1 MRIVDAR
8 AMPIDHEDV
17 IAVTSSSVYYR
28 EKVGRTTFSLYRFDE
43 ENAAVTQLNRHP
55 YEDYGYAKLF
65 VDRDIVYF
73 LNEIPDGQGVIKTE
87 LIAFSYEEGTE
98 EVLTMFEKRGN
109 STLFW
114 VLDNRY
120 FLFLTTFESSESDEA
135 WLYDRVTGQRERIR
149 DERLVG
155 KTERFRELYL
165 FTTNFNGV
173 PYIVC
178 NARLDEFDYY
188 DALDNGRISPDD
200 PIDHSE
206 ALLICTLDE
215 VVEAIWDQQDE
226 LPFDDIL
233 RLHGEGD
240 TVQYL
245 GDNDGILRFS
255 AFVDA
260 LNEEVIYDLTAPD
273 VLHEVSVVDW
283 GAYEPLDFTYDDI
296 GSTIFIKVDES
307 DMHTEVIDI
316 TTGARYIDVN
326 PFERVISQRYLVHEY
341 TDGLTSGVI
350 LFDLELEERFAY
362 ENAYFMVIDDTIL
375 ILSMSSI

>member
-8 AMPIDHEDV
+8 AMPIDHEDL

-28 EKVGRTTFSLYRFDE
+28 EKNNETTFSLYRFDE
-43 ENAAVTQLNRHP
+43 ADGMITQLNRRP
-55 YEDYGYAKLF
+55 YEDYGYSKLF
-65 VDRDIVYF
+65 VDGDIVYF
-73 LNEIPDGQGVIKTE
+73 LNEIPDGEGIIKTE
-87 LIAFSYEEGTE
+87 LIAFSYKAGKEEIVT
-98 EVLTMFEKRGN
+98 TFEKRGN

-114 VLDNRY
+114 VLDHRY
-120 FLFLTTFESSESDEA
+120 FLFLTAFESSDEA

-165 FTTNFNGV
+165 FTTTFAGIA
-173 PYIVC
+173 YIVC

-188 DALDNGRISPDD
+188 DALDNGRVSPDD

-206 ALLICTLDE
+206 ALLICPLE
-215 VVEAIWDQQDE
+215 EAIEAIWDQRDE
-226 LPFDDIL
+226 LPFDDVL
-233 RLHGEGD
+233 RLQGEGD

-245 GDNDGILRFS
+245 GENEGILRFS
-255 AFVDA
+255 AFVDS

-283 GAYEPLDFTYDDI
+283 GAYEPLDFTYDDVS
-296 GSTIFIKVDES
+296 STIFIKVDES

-316 TTGARYIDVN
+316 ATGARYIDVE
-326 PFERVISQRYLVHEY
+326 PFERVIGRRYLVHEF
-341 TDGLTSGVI
+341 TEGLTSGVVI
-350 LFDLELEERFAY
+350 FDLETEERY
-362 ENAYFMVIDDTIL
+362 PYDNAYYMVIDDTVL
-375 ILSMSSI
+375 ILSMSST

>member
-8 AMPIDHEDV
+8 AMPIDHEDL

-28 EKVGRTTFSLYRFDE
+28 EKKDETTFSLYRFDE
-43 ENAAVTQLNRHP
+43 EDGMITQLNRRP
-55 YEDYGYAKLF
+55 YEDYGYSKLF
-65 VDRDIVYF
+65 VDGDLVYF
-73 LNEIPDGQGVIKTE
+73 LNEIPDGEGIIKTE
-87 LIAFSYEEGTE
+87 LIAFSYKAGKEEIVT
-98 EVLTMFEKRGN
+98 TFEKRGN

-114 VLDNRY
+114 VLDHRY
-120 FLFLTTFESSESDEA
+120 FLFLTAFESSDEA

-165 FTTNFNGV
+165 FTTTFAGIA
-173 PYIVC
+173 YIVC

-188 DALDNGRISPDD
+188 DALDNGRVSPDD

-206 ALLICTLDE
+206 ALLICPLE
-215 VVEAIWDQQDE
+215 EAIEAIWDQRDE
-226 LPFDDIL
+226 LPFDYVL
-233 RLHGEGD
+233 RLQGEGD

-245 GDNDGILRFS
+245 GENEDILRFS
-255 AFVDA
+255 AFVDS

-283 GAYEPLDFTYDDI
+283 GAYEPLDFTYDDVS
-296 GSTIFIKVDES
+296 STIFIKVDES

-316 TTGARYIDVN
+316 ATGARYIDVE
-326 PFERVISQRYLVHEY
+326 PFERVIGRRYLVHEF
-341 TDGLTSGVI
+341 TEGLTSGVVI
-350 LFDLELEERFAY
+350 FDLETEERFAY
-362 ENAYFMVIDDTIL
+362 ENAYYMVIDDAVL
-375 ILSMSSI
+375 ILSMSST

>member
-8 AMPIDHEDV
+8 AMPIDHEDL

-28 EKVGRTTFSLYRFDE
+28 EKKDQTTFSLYRFDE
-43 ENAAVTQLNRHP
+43 EDGMITQLNRRP
-55 YEDYGYAKLF
+55 YEDYGYSKLF
-65 VDRDIVYF
+65 VDGDVVYF
-73 LNEIPDGQGVIKTE
+73 LNEIPSDDGVIKTE
-87 LIAFSYEEGTE
+87 LISFSYKSGKE
-98 EVLTMFEKRGN
+98 EVVTTFEKRGN

-114 VLDNRY
+114 VLDHRY
-120 FLFLTTFESSESDEA
+120 FLFLTAFESSDEA
-135 WLYDRVTGQRERIR
+135 WLYDRVTGQQERIR

-165 FTTNFNGV
+165 FTTTFEGIS
-173 PYIVC
+173 YIVC

-206 ALLICTLDE
+206 ALLICPLE
-215 VVEAIWDQQDE
+215 EAVEAVFNQREE

-245 GDNDGILRFS
+245 GEKEGVLRFS
-255 AFVDA
+255 AFVDS

-273 VLHEVSVVDW
+273 VLHEVAVVDW
-283 GAYEPLDFTYDDI
+283 GAYEPLDFTYDDVS
-296 GSTIFIKVDES
+296 STIFIKVDES
-307 DMHTEVIDI
+307 DMHTEVIDMA
-316 TTGARYIDVN
+316 TGARYIDVE
-326 PFERVISQRYLVHEY
+326 PFERVIGRRYLVHEF
-341 TDGLTSGVI
+341 TEGLTSGVVI
-350 LFDLELEERFAY
+350 FDLETEERFAY
-362 ENAYFMVIDDTIL
+362 DNAYYMVIDDAVL
-375 ILSMSSI
+375 ILSMSST

>member
-8 AMPIDHEDV
+8 AMPIDHEDL

-28 EKVGRTTFSLYRFDE
+28 EKKDETTFSLYRFDE
-43 ENAAVTQLNRHP
+43 EDRMITQLNRRP
-55 YEDYGYAKLF
+55 YEDYGYSKLF
-65 VDRDIVYF
+65 VDGDVVYF
-73 LNEIPDGQGVIKTE
+73 LNEIPDGEGIIKTE
-87 LIAFSYEEGTE
+87 LIAFSYKAGKEEIVT
-98 EVLTMFEKRGN
+98 TFEKRGN

-114 VLDNRY
+114 ALDHRY
-120 FLFLTTFESSESDEA
+120 FLFLTAFESSDEA

-165 FTTNFNGV
+165 FTTTFAGIA
-173 PYIVC
+173 YIVC

-188 DALDNGRISPDD
+188 DALDNGRVSPDD

-206 ALLICTLDE
+206 ALLICPLE
-215 VVEAIWDQQDE
+215 EAIEAIWDQRDE
-226 LPFDDIL
+226 LPFDEVL
-233 RLHGEGD
+233 RLQGEGD

-245 GDNDGILRFS
+245 GENEGILRFS
-255 AFVDA
+255 AFVDS

-283 GAYEPLDFTYDDI
+283 GAYEPLDFTYDDVS
-296 GSTIFIKVDES
+296 STIFIKVDES

-316 TTGARYIDVN
+316 ATGARYIDVE
-326 PFERVISQRYLVHEY
+326 PFERVIGRRYLVHEY
-341 TDGLTSGVI
+341 TEGLTSGVVI
-350 LFDLELEERFAY
+350 FDLETEKRFAY
-362 ENAYFMVIDDTIL
+362 ENAYYMVIDDAVL
-375 ILSMSSI
+375 ILSMSST

>member
-8 AMPIDHEDV
+8 TLPIDHEDV
-17 IAVTSSSVYYR
+17 IAVTSSSLYFR
-28 EKVGRTTFSLYRFDE
+28 KKEERTSFSLFRYDE
-43 ENAAVTQLNRHP
+43 EDGAITQLNRRV
-55 YEDYGYAKLF
+55 YEDYGYPKLF
-65 VDRDIVYF
+65 VDGDVVYF
-73 LNEIPDGQGVIKTE
+73 LNEIPESEGVIKTE
-87 LIAFSYEEGTE
+87 LIAFSYKAGKE
-98 EVLTMFEKRGN
+98 EVITTFDKRGN

-120 FLFLTTFESSESDEA
+120 FLFLTAFESSDEA

-165 FTTNFNGV
+165 FTTTFKGV
-173 PYIVC
+173 SYIVC

-206 ALLICTLDE
+206 ALLICPLKE
-215 VVEAIWDQQDE
+215 AVEAVWDQREE

-233 RLHGEGD
+233 RLQGEGD

-245 GDNDGILRFS
+245 GENDGLLRFS

-283 GAYEPLDFTYDDI
+283 GAYEPLDFTYDDV
-296 GSTIFIKVDES
+296 GSTIFIKIDES

-316 TTGARYIDVN
+316 ATGARYIDVE
-326 PFERVISQRYLVHEY
+326 PFERVIGRRYLVHEF
-341 TDGLTSGVI
+341 TEDLTSSVVM
-350 LFDLELEERFAY
+350 FDLETEERHAY
-362 ENAYFMVIDDTIL
+362 DNAYYMVIDDTIL
-375 ILSMSSI
+375 VLSMSNT

>member
-8 AMPIDHEDV
+8 AMPIDHEDL

-28 EKVGRTTFSLYRFDE
+28 EKKDETTFSLYRFDE
-43 ENAAVTQLNRHP
+43 EDGMITQLNRRP
-55 YEDYGYAKLF
+55 YEDYGYSKLF
-65 VDRDIVYF
+65 VDGDLVYF
-73 LNEIPDGQGVIKTE
+73 LNEIPDGEGVIKTE
-87 LIAFSYEEGTE
+87 LIAFSYKAGKEEIVT
-98 EVLTMFEKRGN
+98 TFEKRGN

-114 VLDNRY
+114 VLDHRY
-120 FLFLTTFESSESDEA
+120 FLFLTAFESSDEA

-165 FTTNFNGV
+165 FTTTFAGIA
-173 PYIVC
+173 YIVC

-188 DALDNGRISPDD
+188 DALDNGRVSPDD

-206 ALLICTLDE
+206 ALLICPLE
-215 VVEAIWDQQDE
+215 EAIEAIWDQRDE
-226 LPFDDIL
+226 LPFDDVL
-233 RLHGEGD
+233 RLQGEGD

-245 GDNDGILRFS
+245 GENEDILRFS
-255 AFVDA
+255 AFVDS

-283 GAYEPLDFTYDDI
+283 GAYEPLDFTYDDVS
-296 GSTIFIKVDES
+296 STIFIKVDES

-316 TTGARYIDVN
+316 ATGARYIDVE
-326 PFERVISQRYLVHEY
+326 PFERVIGRRYLVHEF
-341 TDGLTSGVI
+341 TEGLTSGVVI
-350 LFDLELEERFAY
+350 FDLETEERFAY
-362 ENAYFMVIDDTIL
+362 ENAYYMVIDDAVL
-375 ILSMSSI
+375 ILSMSST

>member
-8 AMPIDHEDV
+8 AMPIDHEDL

-28 EKVGRTTFSLYRFDE
+28 EKKDETTFSLYRFDE
-43 ENAAVTQLNRHP
+43 EDGMITQLNRRP
-55 YEDYGYAKLF
+55 YEDYGYSKLF
-65 VDRDIVYF
+65 VDGDVVYF
-73 LNEIPDGQGVIKTE
+73 LNEIPDGEGIIKTE
-87 LIAFSYEEGTE
+87 LIAFSYKAGKEEIVT
-98 EVLTMFEKRGN
+98 TFEKRGN

-114 VLDNRY
+114 VLDHRY
-120 FLFLTTFESSESDEA
+120 FLFLTAFESSDEA

-165 FTTNFNGV
+165 FTTTFAGIA
-173 PYIVC
+173 YIVC

-188 DALDNGRISPDD
+188 DALDNGRVSPDD

-206 ALLICTLDE
+206 ALLICPLE
-215 VVEAIWDQQDE
+215 EAIEAIWDQRDE
-226 LPFDDIL
+226 LPFDDVL
-233 RLHGEGD
+233 RLQGEGD

-245 GDNDGILRFS
+245 GENEGNLRFS
-255 AFVDA
+255 AFVDS

-283 GAYEPLDFTYDDI
+283 GAYEPLDFTYDDVS
-296 GSTIFIKVDES
+296 STIFIKVDES

-316 TTGARYIDVN
+316 ATGARYIDVE
-326 PFERVISQRYLVHEY
+326 PFERVIGRRYLVHEY
-341 TDGLTSGVI
+341 TEGLTSGVVI
-350 LFDLELEERFAY
+350 FDLETEERFAY
-362 ENAYFMVIDDTIL
+362 ENAYYMVIDDAVL
-375 ILSMSSI
+375 ILSMASA